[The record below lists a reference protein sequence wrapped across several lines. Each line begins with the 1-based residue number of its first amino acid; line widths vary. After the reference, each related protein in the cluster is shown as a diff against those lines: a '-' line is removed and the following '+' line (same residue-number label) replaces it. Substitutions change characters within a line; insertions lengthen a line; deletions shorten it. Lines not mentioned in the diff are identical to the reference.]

1 MGTPESRVGVYIDF
15 DNIVISRYNL
25 VHGKGTFQK
34 HKVRETAHL
43 PETVLRSVEATVD
56 IEAILDFAA
65 TLGTVALTRAYAD
78 WSAPFNSRYRDPLVA
93 RAVDLTQLFPTTSLH
108 KNTADI
114 RMAVDVIEDLFRIE
128 DLTHV
133 VIVSG
138 DSDFVP
144 LAQRVRRLGRR
155 AVGIGMAGAT
165 SAALAGACD
174 AYLDY
179 DALPGTTPA
188 AQPLTLA
195 APMPDAV
202 RSLPNA
208 AATSQVA
215 PQAAPPAPTVRA
227 APAKKS
233 AEKSAPVKKATPA
246 KKAKPQPT
254 GTKPAANAP
263 KKGPTGLLFRALVH
277 GHSQGSADWLAAG
290 PVKNHMLQLDPTFD
304 EKALGYTSFTA
315 FIKSRANVVEID
327 EGDPLRRMRLRRAF
341 VAA

>member
-1 MGTPESRVGVYIDF
+1 MGTPQSRVGVYIDF

-56 IEAILDFAA
+56 IEAILHFAA
-65 TLGTVALTRAYAD
+65 SLGTVALARAYAD
-78 WSAPFNSRYRDPLVA
+78 WSAPFNTRYRDPLVS
-93 RAVDLTQLFPTTSLH
+93 RAVDLTQLFSTTTLH

-114 RMAVDVIEDLFRIE
+114 RMAVDVVEDLFRIE

-174 AYLDY
+174 VYVDY
-179 DALPGTTPA
+179 DALPGTTP
-188 AQPLTLA
+188 P
-195 APMPDAV
+195 APAPDAT
-202 RSLPNA
+202 RSLVHA
-208 AATSQVA
+208 AAASQVV
-215 PQAAPPAPTVRA
+215 PQAPLVQSAKASAKPKPAQ
-227 APAKKS
+227 AKKKP
-233 AEKSAPVKKATPA
+233 AQTKAT
-246 KKAKPQPT
+246 KPV
-254 GTKPAANAP
+254 GNAP
-263 KKGPTGLLFRALVH
+263 KKGPSALLVRA
-277 GHSQGSADWLAAG
+277 
-290 PVKNHMLQLDPTFD
+290 
-304 EKALGYTSFTA
+304 
-315 FIKSRANVVEID
+315 
-327 EGDPLRRMRLRRAF
+327 LRRAHAASDAPWVLPTAVKDHMVALDPSFAVKPLGYASFSSFITSRSSIVEVDSTDPQRRLRLRPAF
-341 VAA
+341 VTA

>member
-1 MGTPESRVGVYIDF
+1 MGTPQSRVGVYIDF

-65 TLGTVALTRAYAD
+65 SLGTVALARAYAD
-78 WSAPFNSRYRDPLVA
+78 WSAPFNTRYRDPLVS
-93 RAVDLTQLFPTTSLH
+93 RAVDLTQLFSTTTLH

-114 RMAVDVIEDLFRIE
+114 RMAVDVVEDLFRIE

-174 AYLDY
+174 VYVDY
-179 DALPGTTPA
+179 DALPGTTPPA
-188 AQPLTLA
+188 
-195 APMPDAV
+195 PDAV
-202 RSLPNA
+202 AQPKA
-208 AATSQVA
+208 AKPATS
-215 PQAAPPAPTVRA
+215 T
-227 APAKKS
+227 
-233 AEKSAPVKKATPA
+233 
-246 KKAKPQPT
+246 
-254 GTKPAANAP
+254 P
-263 KKGPTGLLFRALVH
+263 KKRPTTLLIHALRIEH
-277 GHSQGSADWLAAG
+277 ARDDAAWLSAG
-290 PVKNHMLQLDPTFD
+290 PVKNRMLQIDPSFD
-304 EKALGYTSFTA
+304 EKPLGFASFTA
-315 FIKSRANVVEID
+315 FLTSRSTVVELD
-327 EGDPLRRMRLRRAF
+327 SSHPQRRLRLRPAF
-341 VAA
+341 VTA

>member
-1 MGTPESRVGVYIDF
+1 MGTPSRIGVYIDF

-43 PETVLRSVEATVD
+43 SETVLRSVEATVD

-65 TLGTVALTRAYAD
+65 SLGTVAITRAYAD
-78 WSAPFNSRYRDPLVA
+78 WSAPFNARYRDPLVS
-93 RAVDLTQLFPTTSLH
+93 RAVDLTQLFSTTTLH

-114 RMAVDVIEDLFRIE
+114 RMAVDVVEDLFRIE

-174 AYLDY
+174 VYVDY
-179 DALPGTTPA
+179 DALPGTTPP
-188 AQPLTLA
+188 AQLPDVASPVVHVAA
-195 APMPDAV
+195 APQT
-202 RSLPNA
+202 
-208 AATSQVA
+208 TS
-215 PQAAPPAPTVRA
+215 QAAPQVSTVQA
-227 APAKKS
+227 AQAPAKLKS
-233 AEKSAPVKKATPA
+233 AQAKATQATA
-246 KKAKPQPT
+246 KKTPAQAKKSTQPKAI
-254 GTKPAANAP
+254 KPAGNTP
-263 KKGPTGLLFRALVH
+263 KKRPTTLLVQALRIEH
-277 GHSQGSADWLAAG
+277 ARDDAEWLSAG
-290 PVKNHMLQLDPTFD
+290 PVKNRMLQIDPAFD
-304 EKALGYTSFTA
+304 EKPLGFASFTA
-315 FIKSRANVVEID
+315 FLTSRSTVVELD
-327 EGDPLRRMRLRRAF
+327 SSHPQRRMRLRPAF
-341 VAA
+341 VAT